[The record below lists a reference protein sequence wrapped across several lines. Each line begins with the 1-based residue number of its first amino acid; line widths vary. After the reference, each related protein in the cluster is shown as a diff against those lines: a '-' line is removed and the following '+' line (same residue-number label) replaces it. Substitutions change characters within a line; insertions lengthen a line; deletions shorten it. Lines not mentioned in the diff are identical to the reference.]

1 MGITK
6 VSNGAADDLQK
17 VRNLARS
24 IIVTYGM
31 GKKHQNYAPVKTDGH
46 NIYSDATSTEIDK

>member
-1 MGITK
+1 M
-6 VSNGAADDLQK
+6 SNGAADDLQK

-31 GKKHQNYAPVKTDGH
+31 GEKYPNYAPVKTDGH
-46 NIYSDATSTEIDK
+46 NIFSEETNAEIDR